1 MLAIHKY
8 DPISFRPIFVNF
20 KTSPLNDVTKD
31 EITRTRKDVK
41 KKIIRVER
49 FV

>member
-1 MLAIHKY
+1 MFREILLDTLGGTELLAIHKY

-31 EITRTRKDVK
+31 EK
-41 KKIIRVER
+41 E
-49 FV
+49 